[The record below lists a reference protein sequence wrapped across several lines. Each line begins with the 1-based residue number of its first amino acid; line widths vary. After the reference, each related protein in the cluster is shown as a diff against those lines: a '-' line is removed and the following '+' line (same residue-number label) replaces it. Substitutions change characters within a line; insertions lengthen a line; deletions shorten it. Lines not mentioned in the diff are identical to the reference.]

1 MSDSV
6 TELAR
11 RVTLGGYVLLLA
23 VLSLQVF
30 GIATVEPATRG
41 FLWVIWVGPL
51 VVFLPGLLRGTWK
64 SYIWLCFVL
73 LVYFMGT
80 VSGLAAA
87 PNATGEWLQLVLVC
101 LVFTS
106 AMFYARWRQRE
117 LAGHGA

>member
-1 MSDSV
+1 MSDHV

-11 RVTLGGYVLLLA
+11 RVTLVGYVLLPV

-80 VSGLAAA
+80 VSGLAAP
-87 PNATGEWLQLVLVC
+87 PNEACEWLQLVLVC

-106 AMFYARWRQRE
+106 AMLYARWRQRE

>member
-80 VSGLAAA
+80 VSGLAAP
-87 PNATGEWLQLVLVC
+87 PNAAGEWLQLVLVC

-106 AMFYARWRQRE
+106 AMFYARWRHRE

>member
-11 RVTLGGYVLLLA
+11 RVTLVGYVLLLV

-30 GIATVEPATRG
+30 GITTVEPATRG
-41 FLWVIWVGPL
+41 FLWVIWAGPL

-80 VSGLAAA
+80 VSGLAAP
-87 PNATGEWLQLVLVC
+87 PNAACEWLQLVLVC

-106 AMFYARWRQRE
+106 AMLYARWRQRE